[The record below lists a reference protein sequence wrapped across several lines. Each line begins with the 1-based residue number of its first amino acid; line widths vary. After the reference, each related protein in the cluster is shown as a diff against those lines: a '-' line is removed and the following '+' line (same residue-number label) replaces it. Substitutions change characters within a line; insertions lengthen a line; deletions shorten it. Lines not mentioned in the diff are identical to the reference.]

1 MENRYWENCPHYQR
15 GDCPQPEA
23 IDRVFLI
30 PQLLHPSEIEA
41 TKQICQ
47 DCGKYLD
54 QKRKYPRI
62 KRPLQIILRR
72 GQKTAI
78 EGDIV
83 DISEGGALIRLH
95 HWADFYKGEE
105 VVLEIYPSDVASEK
119 TSTSVLKLSAQ
130 VKRIDTER
138 KQLAIIFLGK
148 IDN

>member
-1 MENRYWENCPHYQR
+1 MENRYWGNCPYYEN
-15 GDCPQPEA
+15 GDCPQPET
-23 IDRVFLI
+23 IDRVFLF
-30 PQLLHPSEIEA
+30 PQLLDPSEIEA

-72 GQKTAI
+72 GQKTVI

-95 HWADFYKGEE
+95 HWADFYKDEE
-105 VVLEIYPSDVASEK
+105 VVLEIYPSHVDSKKVSSSA
-119 TSTSVLKLSAQ
+119 LKLAAL

-138 KQLAIIFLGK
+138 KRLAIIFLSK
-148 IDN
+148 IVH